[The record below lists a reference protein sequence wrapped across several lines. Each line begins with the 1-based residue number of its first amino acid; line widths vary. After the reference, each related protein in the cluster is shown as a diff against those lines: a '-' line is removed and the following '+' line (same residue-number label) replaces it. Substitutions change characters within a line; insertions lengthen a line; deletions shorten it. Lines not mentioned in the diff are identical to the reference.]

1 MTYIPQR
8 NSQSALRGWRA
19 GLFLHWAHP
28 LATSAIL
35 PQLNFGPCV
44 SRPCTVRPSAPG
56 SLHDMHRLRWGC
68 TILGK
73 ETSRYFPASPLPIGW
88 QLVMARGPRMT
99 LGSGR
104 TPEPSLLE
112 GFFPCWSPCQGW
124 HYRLGEVGLEPKSEG
139 ALFVLTRTSLAGRA
153 LSRKSFRHGPKNSV
167 MLCVLVGTMRGLL
180 RL

>member
-1 MTYIPQR
+1 MREEQRTDCLLFTRSLCVVGFTPIPTR
-8 NSQSALRGWRA
+8 HKA
-19 GLFLHWAHP
+19 P
-28 LATSAIL
+28 M
-35 PQLNFGPCV
+35 
-44 SRPCTVRPSAPG
+44 SAPKL
-56 SLHDMHRLRWGC
+56 SLVR
-68 TILGK
+68 GK

-180 RL
+180 RF